1 MCKSKAFI
9 SNIALK
15 ISKCL
20 LWTNNNIMPPFL
32 AKQVTEISTMNRPKL
47 SVAKPPLRIKHAEY
61 SKLKLIDITKLEE
74 DICNSQLYQDLPN
87 DLNMLLDCY
96 NTTLRSLLDDHAPV
110 CSRHVSTRPR
120 LLWFNEDIIQARR
133 DRRKA

>member
-1 MCKSKAFI
+1 
-9 SNIALK
+9 
-15 ISKCL
+15 
-20 LWTNNNIMPPFL
+20 MPPPFFFL
-32 AKQVTEISTMNRPKL
+32 AKQVTEIPTMNRPKL

-61 SKLKLIDITKLEE
+61 SQLKLIDITKLV
-74 DICNSQLYQDLPN
+74 YQDLPN

-110 CSRHVSTRPR
+110 CSCHVSTRPR
-120 LLWFNEDIIQARR
+120 PLWFNEDIIQARR